1 MDKKSYL
8 SNLRVLLVEDDLD
21 TLRQMEIMLR
31 RRCGKVYTANN
42 GKLGIKAYESVDPD
56 VIITDL
62 KMPLMGGIEMSR
74 KIRETDRETP
84 IIITTAFDDK
94 EVILKAVDVG
104 INKYIVKPIDTEA
117 LLGALS
123 EVSVQVLKIQDGI
136 LTGSGL
142 IVDREEKL
150 KKEADIKQIFATL
163 LKEETGKGPQ
173 VVKVFIQGTIVKVT
187 LDSVLT
193 KMELSMIANEKN
205 YRMISYTR
213 EVFYL
218 DRKEKME
225 EALSGQLGM
234 DVMLRHVTC
243 NAKENRDDLQFELKI
258 Y

>member
-42 GKLGIKAYESVDPD
+42 GKLGIKVYESVDPD

-193 KMELSMIANEKN
+193 KMELSM
-205 YRMISYTR
+205 
-213 EVFYL
+213 
-218 DRKEKME
+218 
-225 EALSGQLGM
+225 
-234 DVMLRHVTC
+234 
-243 NAKENRDDLQFELKI
+243 
-258 Y
+258 

>member
-1 MDKKSYL
+1 M
-8 SNLRVLLVEDDLD
+8 
-21 TLRQMEIMLR
+21 
-31 RRCGKVYTANN
+31 
-42 GKLGIKAYESVDPD
+42 
-56 VIITDL
+56 
-62 KMPLMGGIEMSR
+62 
-74 KIRETDRETP
+74 
-84 IIITTAFDDK
+84 
-94 EVILKAVDVG
+94 KAVDVG

-218 DRKEKME
+218 DRKERME
-225 EALSGQLGM
+225 KAMSGQLGM
-234 DVMLRHVTC
+234 DVMLPAC
-243 NAKENRDDLQFELKI
+243 DLQRERKQGRPAV
-258 Y
+258 

>member
-1 MDKKSYL
+1 M
-8 SNLRVLLVEDDLD
+8 
-21 TLRQMEIMLR
+21 
-31 RRCGKVYTANN
+31 
-42 GKLGIKAYESVDPD
+42 
-56 VIITDL
+56 IITDL

-218 DRKEKME
+218 DRKERME
-225 EALSGQLGM
+225 KAMSGQLGM
-234 DVMLRHVTC
+234 DVMLPAC
-243 NAKENRDDLQFELKI
+243 DLQRERKQGRPAV
-258 Y
+258 

>member
-42 GKLGIKAYESVDPD
+42 GKLGLKAYESVD

-74 KIRETDRETP
+74 KIREKDRETP

-94 EVILKAVDVG
+94 DVILKAVDVG

-187 LDSVLT
+187 LESVLT

-225 EALSGQLGM
+225 EALSEQLGM

>member
-42 GKLGIKAYESVDPD
+42 GKLGIKVYESVDPD

-173 VVKVFIQGTIVKVT
+173 VVKVFTQGTIVKVT

-218 DRKEKME
+218 DRKERME
-225 EALSGQLGM
+225 KAMSGQLGM